1 MLGAVHTHLPGF
13 DDSVFDSQAVFRT
26 VLETLSRPGRV
37 KSLPIDIVVPPGL
50 MPATASIF
58 LCLVDRDTPV
68 WLDEPLRVP
77 EVESFLRFHT
87 GCAFTGDPKTAA
99 FAIVSDLP
107 DGATIAAFN
116 CGSPEYPDRSTTL
129 IVQTADLRGE
139 QGARLTGP
147 GIESEHH
154 LHIAGATTSL
164 WHAIALNNAQFP
176 LGVDFLFVAGNRL
189 AGLPRSI
196 CVEG

>member
-1 MLGAVHTHLPGF
+1 MSGAVQTHLPGF
-13 DDSVFDSQAVFRT
+13 DDLVFDAQAVFRT
-26 VLETLSRPGRV
+26 VLETLSRPGRI
-37 KSLPIDIVVPPGL
+37 KSLPIDIGVPPGL
-50 MPATASIF
+50 MPATASIC
-58 LCLVDRDTPV
+58 LCLADRDTPL
-68 WLDEPLRVP
+68 WLDESLRVP

-87 GCAFTGDPKTAA
+87 GCTITDDPQAAA

-107 DGATIAAFN
+107 DGAMIATFN
-116 CGSPEYPDRSTTL
+116 SGSPEYPDRSTTL

-139 QGARLTGP
+139 HGARLTGP

-164 WHAIALNNAQFP
+164 WDAIALNNAQFP
-176 LGVDFLFVAGNRL
+176 LGVDLLFVADNRL
-189 AGLPRSI
+189 AGIPRSI